1 MFGRALGVIA
11 VLLLPFA
18 GQAAEQID
26 LGRYHALVIGIN
38 AYQDERL
45 SRLETAV
52 NDGSAVHDLLL
63 NSTRGE
69 LVGALVQ
76 SI

>member
-26 LGRYHALVIGIN
+26 FGRYHALVIGIN

-52 NDGSAVHDLLL
+52 NDASAVHDLLL

>member
-26 LGRYHALVIGIN
+26 FGRYHALVIGIN
-38 AYQDERL
+38 AYQDERVVAAQGPRR
-45 SRLETAV
+45 SAPSLEDQAV
-52 NDGSAVHDLLL
+52 TSQTGFP
-63 NSTRGE
+63 
-69 LVGALVQ
+69 
-76 SI
+76 